1 MNKHNQN
8 KQKQLS
14 LLGALFGCLLFAVPA
29 KQMSTYANTVPLKTE
44 PEKQLAQTNPSPS
57 ILNEAPY
64 NRSLPTSTSAPP
76 APTSVTPPLPEQQQP
91 PNATVIP
98 AQGKVSIK
106 LVNAT
111 GSNISYEVIGD
122 TDRRSLQG
130 KSNVLLSD
138 LSVPITV
145 TFKRQDGG
153 LLSVMPQSP
162 QPGILEA
169 VLTETTDL
177 GADKNTLNIQPS
189 GAVFLN

>member
-64 NRSLPTSTSAPP
+64 NR
-76 APTSVTPPLPEQQQP
+76 SVTPPLPEQQQP